1 MVKKEVLAKNFIF
14 VIQAGN
20 ANRIVVSKGN
30 QEMGRNA
37 VIATQIKYVGRMESV
52 EPVRRIDLLYIKESD
67 VFIKL
72 L

>member
-14 VIQAGN
+14 VIQVGN
-20 ANRIVVSKGN
+20 ANRIVVLKGN

-52 EPVRRIDLLYIKESD
+52 ELVRRIELLYHCMIE
-67 VFIKL
+67 L
-72 L
+72 